1 MCGCGAGAWGWSSLE
16 QLCTGSLL
24 RGAAVG
30 SWEGQGSRSS
40 PRGPSPHSLS
50 AHAPAVQALPTPRPR
65 VPGVQHDLALGA
77 AAPAAAGAG
86 QWEQEQ
92 NAGLGTS
99 SISGASPPS
108 TVQALIHI
116 FIRIN
121 EAYNKCIGEAKQ
133 AAERQSR
140 WMRAGED
147 EEQSGHCADL
157 GSCMGT
163 CWSGCVHVA

>member
-1 MCGCGAGAWGWSSLE
+1 M
-16 QLCTGSLL
+16 
-24 RGAAVG
+24 
-30 SWEGQGSRSS
+30 
-40 PRGPSPHSLS
+40 
-50 AHAPAVQALPTPRPR
+50 
-65 VPGVQHDLALGA
+65 PGVQHELVLGA

-92 NAGLGTS
+92 DTGLGTS
-99 SISGASPPS
+99 SVSGASSPS
-108 TVQALIHI
+108 PVQALIHV

-147 EEQSGHCADL
+147 EEQSGH
-157 GSCMGT
+157 
-163 CWSGCVHVA
+163 